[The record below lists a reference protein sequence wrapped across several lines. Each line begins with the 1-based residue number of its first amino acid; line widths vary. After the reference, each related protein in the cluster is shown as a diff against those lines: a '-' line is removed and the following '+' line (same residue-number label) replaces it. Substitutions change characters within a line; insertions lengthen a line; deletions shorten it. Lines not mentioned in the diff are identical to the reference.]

1 MGDSS
6 SGLNAL
12 WSRGHAPVPPGS
24 LVAFRVL
31 FGLLGSFGAARFLA
45 YGWVDRFFAQPTHF
59 FHYQGFEWVEPLS
72 PMGMKAVFW
81 VLVAL
86 GLMIAVGLFYRVA
99 IVLFF
104 LLFTYVELIDVT
116 NYLNHYYLV
125 SLLALWMSFMPL
137 SSRASLDQRLRLPFR
152 DGTLRRWMI
161 VALRLQVAV
170 VYLHAGLAKLTGDW
184 LLHGQP
190 MGIWMAARTDTPWI
204 GSLVGEPWVALAMS
218 WAGFL
223 YDTTIPVWLS
233 WRRTRVPAFLVLLT
247 FHGFTHLLFTIGL
260 FPLIMTCAAT
270 IFFDPSWPSRLVRGL
285 SREPAEATR
294 PPMRGW
300 RAGLA
305 AVGVAFAL
313 FQVVFPLRAHLY
325 GGNVLWH
332 EQGMRW
338 SWRVLCREKAG
349 SVTYRVRWAGRS
361 RDALVYPSRYLTAHQ
376 EREMAG
382 QPDLILQL
390 AHHIADELRAEG
402 RQDVE
407 VRVDAIASLNGR
419 APVPLVDPEV
429 DLATIRDS
437 IAPASWI
444 TPEPSGPPLPLHPSD
459 PPLRPTHR

>member
-1 MGDSS
+1 MVERS
-6 SGLNAL
+6 SGLRAL
-12 WSRGHAPVPPGS
+12 WSRAQTPVAPGS
-24 LVAFRVL
+24 LVAFRIL
-31 FGLLGSFGAARFLA
+31 FGLLGFFGAARFLA
-45 YGWVDRFFAQPTHF
+45 YGWVDRFFVQPTYF
-59 FHYQGFEWVEPLS
+59 FHYQGFAWVEPLS
-72 PMGMKAVFW
+72 PVGMKAVFW
-81 VLVAL
+81 VLAGL
-86 GLMIAVGLFYRVA
+86 GLSIALGLFYRVA

-104 LLFTYVELIDVT
+104 VLFTYVELIDVT

-125 SLLALWMSFMPL
+125 SLLALWMCFMPL
-137 SSRASLDQRLRLPFR
+137 SSRASLDQRFRLPLR
-152 DGTLRRWMI
+152 GGALRRWMI
-161 VALRLQVAV
+161 VALRLQVGL
-170 VYLHAGLAKLTGDW
+170 VYVYAGLAKLTGDW

-190 MGIWMAARTDTPWI
+190 LGIWMAARADTPLI
-204 GSLVGEPWVALAMS
+204 GSLLGEPWVALAMS

-223 YDTTIPVWLS
+223 YDATIPLWLS

-270 IFFDPSWPSRLVRGL
+270 VFFDPSWPATFVR
-285 SREPAEATR
+285 RFRQEPAEAPR
-294 PPMRGW
+294 PPMRGLP
-300 RAGLA
+300 AFLA
-305 AVGVAFAL
+305 ALGLAFAL

-361 RDALVYPSRYLTAHQ
+361 REALVYPSRYLTDHQ

-390 AHHIADELRAEG
+390 AHHIAEDLRSEG

-419 APVPLVDPEV
+419 PPAPLIDPDV
-429 DLATIRDS
+429 DLTTVEDS
-437 IAPASWI
+437 VLPASWI
-444 TPEPSGPPLPLHPSD
+444 TPVPEGPPLPLHPSD